1 MVQFQDEIDW
11 KDLFHKPEKLFGY
24 SYLYFFGVLVL
35 IGLLYVNRLTD
46 VGKNSVAAV
55 VLGDSTAFVADI
67 PLQAP
72 RTIPPID
79 PTVAGVSSPD
89 ALAKG
94 RDLYKANCAS
104 CHGDNGQGDGPAGL
118 FMNPRPRN
126 FQVLTGWTN
135 GPKISEMYKTLEEGI
150 VRNGMAS
157 YNYLPPA
164 DRFALIH
171 YVQTFTSGYPKD
183 SPDALK
189 ALDAAYQLSRGMSV
203 PGQMPVRKAAV
214 LVASETPPIL
224 DRLKMLKAA
233 PESQPGVALFRR
245 VTRDE
250 SRALTSMLHL
260 GKSSTVESFMK
271 AITSDPNAAGFK
283 AEVARLSDSE
293 WTALHQ
299 FALAAAR

>member
-1 MVQFQDEIDW
+1 
-11 KDLFHKPEKLFGY
+11 
-24 SYLYFFGVLVL
+24 
-35 IGLLYVNRLTD
+35 
-46 VGKNSVAAV
+46 
-55 VLGDSTAFVADI
+55 
-67 PLQAP
+67 
-72 RTIPPID
+72 
-79 PTVAGVSSPD
+79 
-89 ALAKG
+89 
-94 RDLYKANCAS
+94 
-104 CHGDNGQGDGPAGL
+104 
-118 FMNPRPRN
+118 MNPRPRN

-189 ALDAAYQLSRGMSV
+189 GLDAAYQLSKGMSV
-203 PGQMPVRKAAV
+203 PGQMPIRKAAV
-214 LVASETPPIL
+214 LVAAETSPSEQ
-224 DRLKMLKAA
+224 RMNAMKAV
-233 PESQPGVALFRR
+233 PESQAGAALFRR
-245 VTRDE
+245 VMRDE